1 MQTFT
6 IRELRERSGELSRE
20 AEAGRLALVTR
31 RGMPLFVS
39 VPFTDSLL
47 DAGVHATLA
56 AGLFKN
62 GQITSARAAKLAGM
76 TLPQFLDYLSA
87 QGIPVVDY
95 APEELDQELAAFDVH
110 D

>member
-1 MQTFT
+1 MSFT
-6 IRELRERSGELSRE
+6 ETLPV
-20 AEAGRLALVTR
+20 AGTHTA
-31 RGMPLFVS
+31 
-39 VPFTDSLL
+39 
-47 DAGVHATLA
+47 LA
-56 AGLFKN
+56 AKVFKA

-95 APEELDQELAAFDVH
+95 APEELDRELAAFDAQ